1 MVAFSNN
8 VFAQNNINLMPFPQN
23 VTKNEGQL
31 MVSGNWNMYYKG
43 EYSPMIQEAMGRFV
57 TRFKNASSKK
67 LQIIDKAENIK
78 IQINKITIND
88 LGIDNKEGYKLN
100 IDSIIIINA
109 ATDEGILYALESLNQ
124 LLSVYKE
131 GVGFP
136 KVSIQD
142 YPTYAWRGMMVDV
155 ARHFIPMDMMKRNV
169 DAMAAVKLNT
179 LHIHI
184 SDDEGFRIESKKYP
198 QLHLKGSNGEFY
210 NSLSQL

>member
-1 MVAFSNN
+1 MKIRNLLILIMVAFSNN

-23 VTKNEGQL
+23 VIKNEGQL
-31 MVSGNWNMYYKG
+31 IVSSNWNMYYKG
-43 EYSPMIQEAMGRFV
+43 EYSPRVQEAMRRFV
-57 TRFKNASSKK
+57 NRFKNASSKK
-67 LQIIDKAENIK
+67 LQIIDKAENIN

-100 IDSIIIINA
+100 IDSSITINA

-155 ARHFIPMDMMKRNV
+155 A
-169 DAMAAVKLNT
+169 
-179 LHIHI
+179 
-184 SDDEGFRIESKKYP
+184 
-198 QLHLKGSNGEFY
+198 
-210 NSLSQL
+210 